1 MEIPSN
7 PVEKQIIDEDLE
19 FPLPIWFVV
28 LSVFAY
34 AIRRFALALS
44 SQRSDLSLNT
54 VSIGHRG
61 ARIGFSENSREAFDH
76 ASKVADGFELDT
88 QLSKD
93 GIPIVLHDATLDR
106 TTSGQGRV
114 EKYTWDELKK
124 ITLENGEFLSSLEEI
139 LEKFAGSCII
149 NVEIKKES
157 TALATKKS
165 AREVCR
171 IIQKYSHKNPEKFPI
186 IISSFSP
193 LSLYYCNKFQPNI
206 PRAQLIADPDTSHV
220 RGWKKIFLS
229 SWIPAI
235 AWQAIAFVWEK
246 TIPLKKTMLVSKAHF
261 LGKKCWVYTSNTE
274 QEWKELISAGIDGII
289 ADNPKFLKEF
299 TCQFSQ
305 LK

>member
-1 MEIPSN
+1 METPSN

-19 FPLPIWFVV
+19 FPLPIWFVIF
-28 LSVFAY
+28 SIFAY
-34 AIRRFALALS
+34 VFRRIGLVFS

-61 ARIGFSENSREAFDH
+61 ARIGFSENSREAFEH
-76 ASKVADGFELDT
+76 ASNVADGFELDT
-88 QLSKD
+88 QLSTD

-106 TTSGQGRV
+106 TTSGEGRV
-114 EKYTWDELKK
+114 ENYTWDELKK
-124 ITLENGEFLSSLEEI
+124 ITLENGEFLPSLEEI
-139 LEKFAGSCII
+139 LEQFAGSCII

-193 LSLYYCNKFQPNI
+193 LSLYYCNQFQPKI

-246 TIPLKKTMLVSKAHF
+246 TIPLKQPKIVSKAHK
-261 LGKKCWVYTSNTE
+261 LRKKCWVYTSNEE
-274 QEWKELISAGIDGII
+274 QEWKDLMNIRIDGII

-299 TCQFSQ
+299 TCQFSGF
-305 LK
+305 K